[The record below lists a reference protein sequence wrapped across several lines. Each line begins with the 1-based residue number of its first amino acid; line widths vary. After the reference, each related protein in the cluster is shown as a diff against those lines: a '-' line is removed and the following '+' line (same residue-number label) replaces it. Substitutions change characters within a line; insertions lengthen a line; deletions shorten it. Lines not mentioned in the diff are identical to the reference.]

1 LTVHQRTQMDVL
13 VLISHQDRVMD
24 THPALNFGDTH
35 IAFASKSDNQLRKA
49 YWLFRMMHSPRL
61 VRLLTSAASIS
72 FKLHLPVDWAIRA
85 TVFEHFCG
93 GESIAGCEPAIEELA
108 KYKIGTI
115 LDYSVEGKEDEKD
128 LDACKFE
135 IIRTIEK
142 ARHDS
147 RIPFSVFKVTGVI
160 RFELLEKINSQTRLS
175 PTETAEWTRARERVH
190 AICHAAWEARQML
203 FIDAEDSWIQDA
215 IDDLVTD
222 MQRTFNQEQPI
233 VFNTLQMYRHDRLS
247 YLQKSYV
254 QAREAGYWY
263 AVKLVRGAYMEKERD
278 RAAQKGYPSPIQP
291 DKAASDRDYDAAVAF
306 CVEHIHHM
314 AVCSG
319 SHNEESNLKLAAL
332 MAENGLPTNHPLI
345 WFAQLYGMSDH
356 ISYNLAHAGYN
367 VAKYV
372 PYAPIK
378 TMMPYLI
385 RRAQE
390 NTSIAGQMG
399 RELGLLVR
407 ELDRRRNLR

>member
-1 LTVHQRTQMDVL
+1 ME
-13 VLISHQDRVMD
+13 
-24 THPALNFGDTH
+24 THPALNFSDTK
-35 IAFASKSDNQLRKA
+35 IAFASKSNQQLRKA
-49 YWLFRMMHSPRL
+49 YWLFRMMHSPTL
-61 VRLLTSAASIS
+61 VKVLTGAAEIS
-72 FKLHLPVDWAIRA
+72 FKLHLPIDWAIRA
-85 TVFEHFCG
+85 TVFDHFCG
-93 GESIAGCEPAIEELA
+93 GESIAGCEPAIEELD
-108 KYKIGTI
+108 KFKIGTI
-115 LDYSVEGKEDEKD
+115 LDYSVEGKENEKE

-147 RIPFSVFKVTGVI
+147 RIPFSVFKVTGVV
-160 RFELLEKINSQTRLS
+160 RFELLEKVNSHARLN
-175 PTETAEWTRARERVH
+175 PTETAEWVRARERVH
-190 AICHAAWEARQML
+190 AICHAAWEAKQML

-215 IDDLVTD
+215 IDNLVSE
-222 MQRTFNQEQPI
+222 MQREFNKEQPI
-233 VFNTLQMYRHDRLS
+233 VFNTLQMYRHDRLA
-247 YLQKSYV
+247 YLQKSYAE
-254 QAREAGYWY
+254 ARAGNYWY
-263 AVKLVRGAYMEKERD
+263 AVKLVRGAYMEKERE
-278 RAAQKGYPSPIQP
+278 RAAEKGYPSPIQP

-306 CVEHIHHM
+306 CVDHIDHM

-319 SHNEESNLKLAAL
+319 SHNENSNLKLASL
-332 MAENGLPTNHPLI
+332 MAEQGHPTNHPRI

-378 TMMPYLI
+378 SMMPYLI

-399 RELGLLVR
+399 RELGLLVK
-407 ELDRRRNLR
+407 EMARRKGR